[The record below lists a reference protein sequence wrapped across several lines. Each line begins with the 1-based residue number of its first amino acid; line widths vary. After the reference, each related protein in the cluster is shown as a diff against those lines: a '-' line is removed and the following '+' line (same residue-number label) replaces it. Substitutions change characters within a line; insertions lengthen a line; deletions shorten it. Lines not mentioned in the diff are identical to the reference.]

1 MLTKSPT
8 TIDLQD
14 IAEVGI
20 FTSAGEVNRH
30 LALGWLLLGLS
41 SNQYSENG
49 YTLNYH
55 LGWRHSLGEIQ
66 RAESDMDTYLNQRNK
81 SNESP
86 QENTPEQE

>member
-1 MLTKSPT
+1 MATTAPT
-8 TIDLQD
+8 TLDLQD

-20 FTSAGEVNRH
+20 FTSASEVNRH

-55 LGWRHSLGEIQ
+55 LGWRQSLGETK
-66 RAESDMDTYLNQRNK
+66 RAESDIDAWVNGPDKGDGSNQ
-81 SNESP
+81 ESAP
-86 QENTPEQE
+86 AQK